1 MGFLYSNW
9 KLHNMEVNRKKFEGN
24 YATSFPEKKKKHG
37 SLRVRW
43 TGYEVQ
49 KLIPIGPGFLT
60 KTGKGG
66 NLLKT

>member
-9 KLHNMEVNRKKFEGN
+9 KLHNMEVNRKNLRVTMQLLFL
-24 YATSFPEKKKKHG
+24 KKEMKHG
-37 SLRVRW
+37 SLQVRW

-49 KLIPIGPGFLT
+49 KLLPIGPSFLT